1 MQHAISSAHKIKGH
15 ILWAYSKKY
24 INLYKCCVP
33 YVFDITIESSD
44 VIFSAF
50 SNLSVN
56 GKLSVNCHNLSVNYQ
71 EFLKRA
77 ADNVN

>member
-1 MQHAISSAHKIKGH
+1 MRELFWKVTIIIMLAI
-15 ILWAYSKKY
+15 
-24 INLYKCCVP
+24 
-33 YVFDITIESSD
+33 SSD
-44 VIFSAF
+44 VIFPAF

-77 ADNVN
+77 VDHVN